1 MLMDE
6 QLSVAA
12 ELLRRLVVDRREA
25 GRKASDGDDKT
36 TAANGDGKRGTS

>member
-25 GRKASDGDDKT
+25 GVECTGRRRQRMVTGSVE
-36 TAANGDGKRGTS
+36 RRE